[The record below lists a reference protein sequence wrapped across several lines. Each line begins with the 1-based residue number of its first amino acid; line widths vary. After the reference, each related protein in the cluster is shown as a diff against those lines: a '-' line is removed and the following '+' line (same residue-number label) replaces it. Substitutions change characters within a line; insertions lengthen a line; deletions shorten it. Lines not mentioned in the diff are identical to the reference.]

1 MKKNN
6 VFDILNNADEETVDW
21 LSDCSA
27 PLSDS
32 DLKRMFAKSE
42 KKYAHQKKYFFS
54 VDSDTT
60 DKSKVIGVE
69 RYSRTRFCKAAFAAS
84 VCLLTTGA
92 AVTGIILLNKLGRKN
107 TVSPIGPSE
116 YDVFSATTSYNDNS
130 SSTTYKEVPVRT
142 STALTTASSIY
153 TTSTQSVYSNEL
165 NEPSEVEI
173 PIPESTTA
181 ATSDISSSEEREPPV
196 KNTECSKYADKLLI
210 ALNYIDKIGGGNV
223 TFDMDTAFTDENGNT
238 FAKVIDTQFSNT
250 DDLRTYIESHLT
262 EAMINRRYSGILYV
276 DEPRYIDVN
285 GELYGK
291 VAPTGSGFNFLD
303 KNREISDIT
312 DASFT
317 VYAPFEWYG
326 STQLMVIH
334 VVLDNG
340 EWKIDSFESI

>member
-21 LSDCSA
+21 LSDYSA

-69 RYSRTRFCKAAFAAS
+69 RYSRTRFCKAVFAAS

-142 STALTTASSIY
+142 SPALTTASSIY

-173 PIPESTTA
+173 PIPESTTV
-181 ATSDISSSEEREPPV
+181 ATSDISSSEEREPQV

-223 TFDMDTAFTDENGNT
+223 TFDMETEFTDENGNT

-250 DDLRTYIESHLT
+250 DDLRIYIESHLT

-312 DASFT
+312 DTSFT